1 MRQKVPSSLVSVKKS
16 YSQLWRNYLGWLLLF
31 CLSLPKPEIQTYKKF
46 EIDYYFIFQSS
57 FPKSWPISPTM
68 ADEQEQVRPIS
79 GLLTLPND
87 Q

>member
-31 CLSLPKPEIQTYKKF
+31 IIAEIQRFKKF
-46 EIDYYFIFQSS
+46 EIDFYFIFQSS
-57 FPKSWPISPTM
+57 FPKSWPISSTM

>member
-1 MRQKVPSSLVSVKKS
+1 MRQKVPSNLVSVKKS

-31 CLSLPKPEIQTYKKF
+31 TIAEIQTFKKF
-46 EIDYYFIFQSS
+46 EIDFIFQSS